1 MLQSRVTNEIQ
12 RSHTHAKCRLR
23 VLFGRQ
29 VGLEIPLPAVGVVI
43 GADASCDVVLA
54 DEAVSARHL
63 TVVPTRA
70 GFDVT
75 DTGSRNGTWL
85 DGVSIA
91 RATVPVGTTVRV
103 GGTLL
108 QLLPAEEPIDIAP
121 SASSRFGA
129 MVGSSLAMRRIYA
142 LLERASASDAPILF
156 LGESGT
162 GKELAA
168 RGVHDHGRRKNDPF
182 VVFDC
187 GAASE
192 TLIESDLFGHVRGSF
207 TGAHADRPGA
217 FALADK
223 GTLFLDEIGDL
234 PLSLQPKLLRLLE
247 SGEVTPLGARR
258 AEKYDV
264 RIVAATHRDLWGE
277 VGRGTFRGDLY
288 YRLAVVEAHLPPL
301 RGRPDDIADLAKVF
315 LEKNRFAGP
324 ISRGRNLERLMAY
337 GWPGNVRE
345 LRNVVTRGVALAAP
359 GATFEQLPFLLRATS
374 NDLAPAP
381 LGRADIPYHDAKS
394 ALISRFDK
402 EYLADLLRR
411 AESNLS
417 QAARLAGLERKYLYK
432 VLERA
437 DMLPSRLRAE
447 A

>member
-1 MLQSRVTNEIQ
+1 MLVSRVTNEIQ
-12 RSHTHAKCRLR
+12 RTHTHAKCRLR
-23 VLFGRQ
+23 VLFGRE
-29 VGLEIPLPAVGVVI
+29 VGREIPLPAVGVVV
-43 GADASCDVVLA
+43 GADPACDVVLT
-54 DEAVSARHL
+54 DEAVSGRHL

-85 DGVSIA
+85 DGVAIT
-91 RATVPVGTTVRV
+91 RATVPVGTTLRV

-108 QLLPAEEPIDIAP
+108 QLLPAEEPIDIPP
-121 SASSRFGA
+121 SAAARFGA
-129 MVGSSLAMRRIYA
+129 MVGGSLAMRRIYS
-142 LLERASASDAPILF
+142 LLERASVSDAPILF

-168 RGVHDHGRRKNDPF
+168 RGVHDHSRRSDGPF

-234 PLSLQPKLLRLLE
+234 PLALQPKLLRLLE
-247 SGEVTPLGARR
+247 SGEVTPLGARK

-264 RIVAATHRDLWGE
+264 RIVAATHRDLWSE
-277 VGRGTFRGDLY
+277 VGRGTFRGDLF
-288 YRLAVVEAHLPPL
+288 YRLAVVETHLPPL
-301 RGRPDDIADLAKVF
+301 RSRPDDIAELVQVF

-324 ISRGRNLERLMAY
+324 ITRGANLDRLAAY

-359 GATFEQLPFLLRATS
+359 GATFDQLPFLLRATS
-374 NDLAPAP
+374 QVEPPVP
-381 LGRADIPYHDAKS
+381 LGRADVPYHDAKS
-394 ALISRFDK
+394 AVVSRFDR

-411 AESNLS
+411 AEMNLS

-437 DMLPSRLRAE
+437 DMLPSRIRAE
-447 A
+447 N